1 MLDFSQVVTQIKEFG
16 AERVRTLPLLENALQ
31 EASRRMREAGPNWE
45 ATRVKI
51 ENGGTSWLVARWL
64 EPPDSVYHLPLRPL
78 PHTVFAADGS
88 QIVSDRHDIAL
99 CFLLNVGLIALRYGT
114 GERASLTSRP
124 QLDPADDELL
134 EEIEGQQIA
143 ISPKRVA
150 IRRLLAEFAGLA
162 EMICGA
168 EHTISSEQSGAQRQE
183 IQGKK
188 ETLARA
194 LTESEIP
201 IIALSDGTLILWTLD
216 SETEA
221 FRKKSLEAFQD
232 SLEVGRMR
240 GIPIVGYISSPQSR
254 DVINSLRVHSCEFSE
269 TKCDKHCPA
278 ASLPRPAYE
287 APKCAG
293 TERVVDADL
302 FARLLQPGQR
312 SAVFGSRSTILEQYK
327 EHNRI
332 RFFYL
337 HVGEEV
343 ARVEIPVWV
352 AENKELLDLTHTL
365 CYDQACKGGGYPVA
379 LSEAH
384 EQAIV
389 RNPERDA
396 FFRLMERDFVHRHQS
411 IASTQKAI
419 SKRARRV

>member
-16 AERVRTLPLLENALQ
+16 AERVRTLPLLENALH
-31 EASRRMREAGPNWE
+31 EASRRMREARPNWE
-45 ATRVKI
+45 ATRAKI
-51 ENGGTSWLVARWL
+51 DLGGTSWLVARWL
-64 EPPDSVYHLPLRPL
+64 EPPDSVYNLPPRPL

-124 QLDPADDELL
+124 QLDHADDELL

-150 IRRLLAEFAGLA
+150 IRRLLAEFAGLS

-168 EHTISSEQSGAQRQE
+168 EHTLSTEESDVQKTEGTSV
-183 IQGKK
+183 
-188 ETLARA
+188 RA

-216 SETEA
+216 NETDA
-221 FRKKSLEAFQD
+221 FRSKSLEAFQS
-232 SLEVGRMR
+232 SLEVGRTR

-254 DVINSLRVHSCEFSE
+254 DVINSLRVHSCGFPK
-269 TKCDKHCPA
+269 TDCDKNCPA
-278 ASLPRPAYE
+278 ASHPRPEYV

-293 TERVVDADL
+293 TERVVDAEL
-302 FARLLQPGQR
+302 FALLLLPGQR
-312 SAVFGSRSTILEQYK
+312 SAVFGSRSTILDQYK
-327 EHNRI
+327 AHNRI
-332 RFFYL
+332 WFFYL

-343 ARVEIPVWV
+343 ARVEIPAWV
-352 AENKELLDLTHTL
+352 AESEALLDLTHTL

-379 LSEAH
+379 LAEAH